1 MRREKS
7 RILDGDTTDF
17 ANREKR
23 QERRDKREERTM
35 TTNNLLPDS
44 WIVPQKFRDRLG
56 ARVGRQRLMQAD
68 GQLLLVLH
76 APPAADE
83 NERHGRFFWR
93 DTNGDWV
100 SKDLGTGDAALKK
113 HIDEYFDRVEEI
125 AERED
130 EARGA
135 AEYFEIVRD
144 IAPLL
149 HAAGNLHRTLQEAR
163 EAAPDDR
170 NLIDGRDRAY
180 QLHRN
185 AELLFSLAK
194 EALEFEVAHQ
204 SEILAQNS
212 YKMSVSSHRLNL
224 LAAFFFPLAT
234 LSSLFGMGFPT
245 GYEDFRPPLPFLG
258 IIAVGLLIGVVLHG
272 VVSRGGQ
279 PKARQKPP
287 RY

>member
-23 QERRDKREERTM
+23 EEKREKREERTM

-100 SKDLGTGDAALKK
+100 SKDLGTGGAALKK
-113 HIDEYFDRVEEI
+113 HIDEYIDRVGRI
-125 AERED
+125 AERE
-130 EARGA
+130 EQARCS
-135 AEYFEIVRD
+135 AEYIESVRD

-149 HAAGNLHRTLQEAR
+149 HAAGNLHRTLQG
-163 EAAPDDR
+163 AAD
-170 NLIDGRDRAY
+170 
-180 QLHRN
+180 
-185 AELLFSLAK
+185 
-194 EALEFEVAHQ
+194 
-204 SEILAQNS
+204 
-212 YKMSVSSHRLNL
+212 
-224 LAAFFFPLAT
+224 
-234 LSSLFGMGFPT
+234 
-245 GYEDFRPPLPFLG
+245 
-258 IIAVGLLIGVVLHG
+258 
-272 VVSRGGQ
+272 
-279 PKARQKPP
+279 
-287 RY
+287 